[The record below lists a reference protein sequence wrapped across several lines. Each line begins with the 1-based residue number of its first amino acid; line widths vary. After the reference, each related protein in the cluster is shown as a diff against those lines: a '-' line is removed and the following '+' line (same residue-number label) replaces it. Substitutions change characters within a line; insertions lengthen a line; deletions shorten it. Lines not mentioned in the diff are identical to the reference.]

1 MSVDCLWRSKRRLTV
16 INMWKFKHGMLKPL
30 FKGAKR
36 ARYDICIYLHQNH
49 YYGIRNINSFLG
61 FVVFF
66 EEI

>member
-1 MSVDCLWRSKRRLTV
+1 
-16 INMWKFKHGMLKPL
+16 MWKFKHGMLKPL

-66 EEI
+66 KQFDQTGF